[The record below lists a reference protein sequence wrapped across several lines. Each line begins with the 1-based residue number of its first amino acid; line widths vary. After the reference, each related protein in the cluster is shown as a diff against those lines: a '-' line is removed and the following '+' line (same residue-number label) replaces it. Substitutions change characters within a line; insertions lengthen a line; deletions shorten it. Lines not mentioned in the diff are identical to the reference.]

1 MLSPPKHAPL
11 VSWIVGWLS
20 VIGNVVVTLSVNFAT
35 TQLIL
40 SSVNR
45 EYAQNSIGLS
55 SDQQSTIPSTSL
67 LNGTLCYALGL
78 CEWSSQPR
86 YARAKHHRILLLGS
100 IAILGQHY
108 LVWVDVS
115 PRHVVGA

>member
-1 MLSPPKHAPL
+1 MWDWIIMSIIYVCIATSLGEIASLYPVSGGVYYWSFMLSPPKHAPL

-45 EYAQNSIGLS
+45 QSIETPS
-55 SDQQSTIPSTSL
+55 ETSPNEQSITPNTSL
-67 LNGTLCYALGL
+67 LSGTPCYALGL
-78 CEWSSQPR
+78 C
-86 YARAKHHRILLLGS
+86 K
-100 IAILGQHY
+100 
-108 LVWVDVS
+108 
-115 PRHVVGA
+115 